1 MPGAAA
7 VVVVVV
13 PVAPPIAGAGDA
25 GALDACT
32 SIIEELSVA
41 LLLAGAGSVVAAVVL
56 GAVAGCSTV
65 EGLESGAG
73 AGELSCA

>member
-1 MPGAAA
+1 MVL

-13 PVAPPIAGAGDA
+13 VAGAGEAVAGDA
-25 GALDACT
+25 WT
-32 SIIEELSVA
+32 SVIEELSVA
-41 LLLAGAGSVVAAVVL
+41 LLVAGAGRVALAAVL
-56 GAVAGCSTV
+56 GATAGCSKS